1 MKRIFDILPSVVER
15 TTRYGDDYTCEYY
28 PIEQQR
34 WDNYMD
40 FLKSLQW
47 NEKRNR
53 VIKFWGNRCL
63 MCGNDHEHIHHLN
76 YKQRW
81 GDEDIERDIIPLC
94 SKCHKIEH
102 LNFKQSIISEAKFNG
117 DTVDFTLE
125 ELKI

>member
-47 NEKRNR
+47 KEKRKR
-53 VIKFWGNRCL
+53 VVKLWGNICL
-63 MCGNDHEHIHHLN
+63 TCSMDLQNELEYEEEYEN
-76 YKQRW
+76 Y
-81 GDEDIERDIIPLC
+81 EI
-94 SKCHKIEH
+94 
-102 LNFKQSIISEAKFNG
+102 
-117 DTVDFTLE
+117 V
-125 ELKI
+125 